1 MQTPSAT
8 NRDASG
14 AEAAT
19 SLDERTT
26 RSPDTED
33 RLRIEHASVDVE
45 LPVSREAFFDA
56 YSGLLRYDE
65 WAPEVQG
72 AGHWLV
78 VREGGPGSR
87 FVVYDKPGERH
98 LVHFGVVTRCDRPRR
113 FAWSAPFSEWPRA
126 TLGTVLEL
134 EATQAGGI
142 RARETLFFEA
152 REDHL
157 PALGGFLALDGY
169 DRRTFERFL
178 RARLQ
183 GLGRLLAQGR
193 PRAEPADWIF
203 GGDTVVAADW
213 AGRVAEKG
221 WVRVLFADGEIDFSA
236 PPEIVFNAFTRFA
249 RYPDWTRRIHVG
261 AEWLDIRAGGVGSK
275 FLLWEKPG
283 DRQVM
288 HQAVVTECDPPRRF
302 TWRAPF
308 AEWGKVFLGT
318 SMMLEPAAGGGSHAY
333 HVLYADLPEE
343 YLPLFGGFGVLPG
356 FDLEFETLHIHEEA
370 RGFERLLQQRAFQG
384 ADTRFLFDVDRTRA
398 RDWPLQEGRR
408 WPEEAQ
414 TLVPDRVIL
423 YEDFV
428 VELATR
434 LAEATPRPAFLRK
447 HRDLARTRRFNRL
460 DGPGR

>member
-1 MQTPSAT
+1 
-8 NRDASG
+8 
-14 AEAAT
+14 
-19 SLDERTT
+19 
-26 RSPDTED
+26 
-33 RLRIEHASVDVE
+33 V
-45 LPVSREAFFDA
+45 
-56 YSGLLRYDE
+56 
-65 WAPEVQG
+65 
-72 AGHWLV
+72 
-78 VREGGPGSR
+78 
-87 FVVYDKPGERH
+87 
-98 LVHFGVVTRCDRPRR
+98 
-113 FAWSAPFSEWPRA
+113 
-126 TLGTVLEL
+126 GTVLEL
-134 EATQAGGI
+134 ETTQMGSV

-178 RARLQ
+178 KARLE
-183 GLGRLLAQGR
+183 GLGRLLARDGSL
-193 PRAEPADWIF
+193 AEQSDWAF
-203 GGDTVVAADW
+203 ETERVVAADW
-213 AGRVAEKG
+213 AGRVAEKR

-249 RYPDWTRRIHVG
+249 RYADWTRRIHVG
-261 AEWLDIRAGGVGSK
+261 VEWLDIRAGGVGSK

-333 HVLYADLPEE
+333 HVLYVDLPEE
-343 YLPLFGGFGVLPG
+343 YLALFGGFGTLPG

-370 RGFERLLQQRAFQG
+370 RGFETLLQRRVLQG
-384 ADTRFLFDVDRTRA
+384 ADTRFLFDADESRA

-408 WPEEAQ
+408 WPEEAR
-414 TLVPDRVIL
+414 TIVPDRVIL

-428 VELATR
+428 VELACR
-434 LAEATPRPAFLRK
+434 LAEATPRPAFLRR
-447 HRDLARTRRFNRL
+447 HRNLARTRRFNGL